1 MNLCLWLFVVRE
13 SAEMRGK
20 DDIATRLFLAERRRF
35 VRYAQ
40 TKICECQWRNPN
52 DLSIN
57 QALLR

>member
-1 MNLCLWLFVVRE
+1 MVRE

>member
-1 MNLCLWLFVVRE
+1 MVRE

-20 DDIATRLFLAERRRF
+20 DDIATRSFLAERRF
-35 VRYAQ
+35 VGYAQ
-40 TKICECQWRNPN
+40 AEICECQWRNPY